1 MGTKDLIPSEM
12 SVAPF
17 LPLLGRI
24 PILKDLDMPELEAL
38 AEHLKVL
45 EVPKGTVIVREG
57 DVGDETFFLAAGEVE
72 IFERMTLKTSRV
84 GFEDKERT
92 LVRLS
97 ADRGVFIGELALF
110 ENVQRSA
117 NVVALSPCVL
127 LMLTRGAFDFY
138 AHTWPVAAMKI
149 LRAVGGVL
157 AGRVLKMSGD
167 IKKLTTALSIA
178 VR

>member
-1 MGTKDLIPSEM
+1 MGTQDLIPSKM

-17 LPLLGRI
+17 LPLLARI
-24 PILKDLDMPELEAL
+24 PLLKDLELHELEAL
-38 AEHLKVL
+38 AEHLKIL

-57 DVGDETFFLAAGEVE
+57 DVGDETFFLASGDVE
-72 IFERMTLKTSRV
+72 IFERMTLKTSRM

-97 ADRGVFIGELALF
+97 ADRGVFLGELALF
-110 ENVQRSA
+110 ENAQRSA
-117 NVVALSPCVL
+117 NVVALTTCIL
-127 LMLTRGAFDFY
+127 LLLRRSAFDSY
-138 AHTWPVAAMKI
+138 AHAQPVAAMKI
-149 LRAVGGVL
+149 LRAVGSVL

>member
-1 MGTKDLIPSEM
+1 MSAHDLSALEQTIR
-12 SVAPF
+12 PF

-24 PILKDLDMPELEAL
+24 AILQDLDPLQLEAL

-45 EVPKGTVIVREG
+45 EVPTGTVIVREG

-72 IFERMTLKTSRV
+72 IFERMTLKTSRT

-97 ADRGVFIGELALF
+97 AELGVFIGELALF
-110 ENVQRSA
+110 EHVQRSA
-117 NVVALSPCVL
+117 NVVALSPCIL
-127 LMLTRGAFDFY
+127 LMLTRDCFEDY
-138 AHTWPVAAMKI
+138 AIEYPEAAVKI
-149 LRAVGGVL
+149 LREIGKVL
-157 AGRVLKMSGD
+157 AERVLKMSSD

>member
-1 MGTKDLIPSEM
+1 MTTRDLVPSETP
-12 SVAPF
+12 VAPF
-17 LPLLGRI
+17 LPLLARI
-24 PILKDLDMPELEAL
+24 PMLEALDQNELAAL

-57 DVGDETFFLAAGEVE
+57 DTGDETFFLAAGDVE
-72 IFERMTLKTSRV
+72 IFERMTLKTSRI

-97 ADRGVFIGELALF
+97 ADVGVFIGELALF

-127 LMLTRGAFDFY
+127 LMLTRGEFDFY
-138 AHTWPVAAMKI
+138 AQTWPAAALKI
-149 LRAVGGVL
+149 LRSVGAVL